1 MDDEKSVRGRKGA
14 KEREGKAERERK
26 KVGYGKRRREDGK
39 VLIR

>member
-1 MDDEKSVRGRKGA
+1 MDDKRAVRGRKGE

-26 KVGYGKRRREDGK
+26 KNGLRRREDGK